1 MAYLLGID
9 VGTSSLKA
17 LLIDESG
24 ETKAI
29 SAEEYTFSTPRPLW
43 AETDPE
49 VWWQAFLKVA
59 PKLLEIAKVTGGE
72 IAAIGL
78 SGQMHGLVL
87 LDAEGR
93 VLRPCIMWNDQRCSA
108 QCADITKRVGE
119 AKAHALT
126 GKPILPSFTAG
137 KILWVRDNESE
148 IYSKTAKA
156 LLPKDYFRYR
166 LSGEFF
172 SEVSDASGT
181 CLLDVSKRQ
190 WSEELLDACDIPRG
204 WLPEVTESTVVSTRL
219 SSEVSGLTGLL
230 EGTPIV
236 GGAGDQAAGAVGT
249 GMVNEG
255 DISVTL
261 GTSGVV
267 FAASEVCRLDP
278 ERKLHSYCH
287 AVPGKWHLM
296 GVVLS
301 AAGSFQWYRDALCGE
316 EIAIEKE
323 TGRDAY
329 DLLTEAASGVAAGSE
344 GLLFLPYLTGE
355 RTPHPDPHARGVFFG
370 LTRRHGK
377 AHMTRALLEG
387 VTYALRDSLEL
398 MRSLGIESDQVA
410 ASGGGSKSAFWRQM
424 MADVFELKIS
434 TLNATEGA
442 AFGAALLAGVGA
454 GIFPTVEEACAQCI
468 RTTGETTPG
477 PDARIY
483 SDFYPRFRS
492 LYPALKNEFEELS
505 KVVEKHF
512 KEP

>member
-17 LLIDESG
+17 VLIDESG
-24 ETKAI
+24 ATAG
-29 SAEEYTFSTPRPLW
+29 SAAEEYAFSTPRPLW

-59 PKLLEIAKVTGGE
+59 PNLLETAKITGGE

-87 LDAEGR
+87 LDAEGK
-93 VLRPCIMWNDQRCSA
+93 VLRPCIMWNDQRCAA
-108 QCADITKRVGE
+108 QCAAIMERVGE
-119 AKAHALT
+119 AKALALT
-126 GKPILPSFTAG
+126 GKPFLPSFTAG
-137 KILWVRDNESE
+137 KILWVSDEE
-148 IYSKTAKA
+148 PDIYSKTAKA

-190 WSEELLDACDIPRG
+190 WSEEMLDACKIPSE
-204 WLPEVTESTVVSTRL
+204 WLPEVTESTVVSARL
-219 SSEVSGLTGLL
+219 SSEAASLTGLL

-267 FAASEVCRLDP
+267 FAASDVCRLDP

-301 AAGSFQWYRDALCGE
+301 AAGSFQWYRDVLCGE
-316 EIAIEKE
+316 ETAIEKE

-329 DLLTEAASGVAAGSE
+329 ELLTEAASNVAAGSE

-398 MRSLGIESDQVA
+398 MKRLDIKPDQVV
-410 ASGGGSKSAFWRQM
+410 ASGGGAKSAFWRQM

-434 TLNATEGA
+434 TQNATEGA
-442 AFGAALLAGVGA
+442 AFGAAILAGVGA
-454 GIFPTVEEACAQCI
+454 GIFPSVEEACAQCI

-477 PDARIY
+477 PNTKVY
-483 SDFYPRFRS
+483 KDFYPRFRS
-492 LYPALKNEFEELS
+492 LYPALKDEFEALS
-505 KVVEKHF
+505 NVVEKHF
-512 KEP
+512 KET